1 MLTDFSWSVQITMSI
16 LDQIEIIEETAE
28 QSVYVEHGE
37 MVLDSTGDRSLSID
51 DLSLEV
57 VVDEKDTENPGPIPP
72 QAFCIRRIYGSIDI
86 REWII

>member
-1 MLTDFSWSVQITMSI
+1 MSI
-16 LDQIEIIEETAE
+16 LDQIDIIEETAE

-37 MVLDSTGDRSLSID
+37 LVLDSTGDSSLSID

-57 VVDEKDTENPGPIPP
+57 VVDEKDTENPGPIPI